1 MNEFQAIGYGLL
13 GFGVGFF
20 ILGIFTLGKRQFLVT
35 SNLLII
41 LAVNLIFGIK
51 EFIRFIFQRTRI
63 VGTVAF
69 FLGMTLIFAKLSL
82 PGIISEL
89 VGAYWLFGGFLQLF
103 LSLLMKIPCIS
114 LLIPQS
120 WRKETLDC

>member
-63 VGTVAF
+63 VGTLAF
-69 FLGMTLIFAKLSL
+69 FLGITLIFARL
-82 PGIISEL
+82 PIPGVICEL

-103 LSLLMKIPCIS
+103 WSLLLKIPIMSS
-114 LLIPQS
+114 LVPQS

>member
-13 GFGVGFF
+13 GFGVLFF
-20 ILGIFTLGKRQFLVT
+20 ILGILTLGKRQFLVT
-35 SNLLII
+35 SNLLIL
-41 LAVNLIFGIK
+41 LAVNLIYGVR

-63 VGTVAF
+63 VGTLAF
-69 FLGMTLIFAKLSL
+69 FLGITLVFLRMPL

-103 LSLLMKIPCIS
+103 WSYILKIPCVSWI
-114 LLIPQS
+114 IPQS
-120 WRKETLDC
+120 WKKENLDM

>member
-13 GFGVGFF
+13 GFGVLFF

-41 LAVNLIFGIK
+41 LAVNLIFGIR

-63 VGTVAF
+63 IGTIAF
-69 FLGMTLIFAKLSL
+69 FLGMTLVFLRMPL

-89 VGAYWLFGGFLQLF
+89 AGAYWLFGGFLQLF
-103 LSLLMKIPCIS
+103 LSLLYKIPCIS
-114 LLIPQS
+114 AIIPQS
-120 WRKETLDC
+120 WRKENLDM

>member
-13 GFGVGFF
+13 GFGVFFF

-41 LAVNLIFGIK
+41 LAVNLIFGVA
-51 EFIRFIFQRTRI
+51 EFIRFVIQRTRI
-63 VGTVAF
+63 VGTIAF
-69 FLGMTLIFAKLSL
+69 FLGMTLVFLGMPL

-89 VGAYWLFGGFLQLF
+89 AGAYWLFGGFLQLF
-103 LSLLMKIPCIS
+103 WSLLLKIPFIS
-114 LLIPQS
+114 AIIPQS
-120 WRKETLDC
+120 WKKENLDM